1 MLDIL
6 WLILIILLLISGI
19 KLSFIIKFKNYKVL
33 SSIKNI
39 DFNSLFISLGTKLG
53 VGVFIG
59 TSMSIALGG
68 PGSIL
73 WMCLFTLIT
82 SSIIYVESYI
92 GSIYK
97 EKTKTSFI
105 GGIYYYTKKT
115 INNKFLPII
124 LLILFL
130 ITYSFLFLMI
140 QTNTISNTLNIN
152 KYLLSIIVFILLL
165 LVIFN
170 NTNELLKIINKI
182 IPFVCILFILL
193 SIYALISK
201 LNNIID
207 IIKLII
213 NSAFNKKSFL
223 TGLILGI
230 KRSIFLNETLIGTI
244 SHSSIKDKNSNI
256 IASSITIGTYFITFI
271 ISILI
276 SLLILTYNGN
286 ITNNYINLLTNVFT
300 FHFGIYGKYI
310 LFLIICLISTSSIIS
325 GIYIGISN
333 LEHLTNRVIT
343 LIFKI
348 LIIIFL
354 ILGIFIKNNKLWL
367 ITDIF
372 MLILIFTNNL
382 IINKIVD
389 KRKKV

>member
-33 SSIKNI
+33 SSFKNI

-59 TSMSIALGG
+59 TSMCILVGG

-73 WMCLFTLIT
+73 WMCLFTFIT

-97 EKTKTSFI
+97 EKTKTGFI

-115 INNKFLPII
+115 INNKLLPII
-124 LLILFL
+124 LIILFI

-140 QTNTISNTLNIN
+140 QTNTISNMLNIN
-152 KYLLSIIVFILLL
+152 KYLLSIIIFILLL

-182 IPFVCILFILL
+182 IPFVCILFIIL
-193 SIYALISK
+193 SISTLITK
-201 LNNIID
+201 LDSIID

-244 SHSSIKDKNSNI
+244 SHSSIKNKNSNI

-286 ITNNYINLLTNVFT
+286 ISNNYINLLINVFT

-333 LEHLTNRVIT
+333 LEHLTNKKIT
-343 LIFKI
+343 FIFKI

-354 ILGIFIKNNKLWL
+354 ILGIFINNNKLWL

-372 MLILIFTNNL
+372 MLILIFINNL